1 MDLKSSSAIDL
12 SLSNFFTSL
21 STTDCSFLILLSV
34 SSAIELFTIRSFN
47 NSVFVSI
54 DLFVSSIS
62 FVSLVFLSM

>member
-21 STTDCSFLILLSV
+21 STADCSFLILLSA
-34 SSAIELFTIRSFN
+34 SSAIELFKIRSFS

-54 DLFVSSIS
+54 DLSMSFIS
-62 FVSLVFLSM
+62 FVSLVFLSI